1 MEACMDTLSVLMF
14 TVLVTAIIGLF
25 LVALKTSLWLILKV
39 WKPTPHPIRG
49 GKKTTMR
56 I

>member
-1 MEACMDTLSVLMF
+1 MESCMDTLAVLMF
-14 TVLVTAIIGLF
+14 TVLVTAIIGVFLF
-25 LVALKTSLWLILKV
+25 TLKITLWLVLKA
-39 WKPTPHPIRG
+39 WKPKQPRS